1 VGTTNEFQY
10 ALLDTMMIDKVTIE
24 HFPNRYS
31 RPAPIH
37 PMSIERNG
45 WSGGLAL
52 PQLG

>member
-1 VGTTNEFQY
+1 
-10 ALLDTMMIDKVTIE
+10 MMIDKVTIE

-52 PQLG
+52 PQLGWVVGRWSPPLL